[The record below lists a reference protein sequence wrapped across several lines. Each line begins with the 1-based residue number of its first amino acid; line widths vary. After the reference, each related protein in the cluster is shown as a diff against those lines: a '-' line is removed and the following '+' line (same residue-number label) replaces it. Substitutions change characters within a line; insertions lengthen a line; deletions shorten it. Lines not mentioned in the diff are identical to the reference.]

1 MKNKNMIQGAAK
13 FLGLMTFLRLFMNRI
28 EFRMNQVLFKKS
40 NEKIKLLIYKLTYSD
55 VKQYS
60 PFLIFEVFSLIC

>member
-40 NEKIKLLIYKLTYSD
+40 NVKLNC
-55 VKQYS
+55 
-60 PFLIFEVFSLIC
+60 IFIS